1 MTLIVFM
8 SRIDNPTFSCSHAS
22 FVIVIVIY
30 YINMFQRLLH
40 DVRLNPFKSC
50 FIGLQRLILVFLL
63 CFLEFYPK
71 SGPAAFLL
79 IEMSNA
85 RHQCIGLD
93 AWINCEYFRILST
106 FASFLPVKHSCLQF
120 PSTFSV
126 SLVKYMKKVFF
137 RNEIFLYTIFIALT
151 LGNAKQMEFICTR
164 AQTKS
169 FPDPPVEQ

>member
-1 MTLIVFM
+1 M
-8 SRIDNPTFSCSHAS
+8 
-22 FVIVIVIY
+22 IVIVIY

-50 FIGLQRLILVFLL
+50 FKRLQRLILVFLL